1 VQALQSTASVFT
13 NGFIFD
19 EWPLD
24 LVMSAITT
32 ASAAGAAICFDPGV
46 LLLAFW

>member
-24 LVMSAITT
+24 LVMSAINT